1 MEMLPVDTLI
11 LPADADDEGNVLES
25 ILACAEKHGTK
36 VDRIDGNALAKCERL
51 AAQIF
56 KLNNDGDI
64 NERCLMIDLA
74 VGRKHLLVTAD
85 APKKLERALVDSEN
99 LEGTDILV
107 VGHHGSKYASSDE
120 LLREAGGGL
129 AIISVG
135 YNTFGH
141 PASETL
147 EALESYGY
155 EIKRTAE
162 DGTVEIRLE
171 REHG

>member
-1 MEMLPVDTLI
+1 MKI
-11 LPADADDEGNVLES
+11 CAES
-25 ILACAEKHGTK
+25 LSQLACAEKHGTK

-147 EALESYGY
+147 EALEAYGY
-155 EIKRTAE
+155 EIKRTDE